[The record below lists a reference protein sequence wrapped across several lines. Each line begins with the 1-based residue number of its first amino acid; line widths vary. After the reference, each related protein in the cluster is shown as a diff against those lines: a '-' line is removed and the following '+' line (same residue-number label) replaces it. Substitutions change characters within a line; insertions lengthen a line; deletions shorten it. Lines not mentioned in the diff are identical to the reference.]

1 MLTGMRKYISEEAGH
16 NLVLRVL
23 SYSLKFKW
31 LVKVIN
37 NLAYKNIWKDKN
49 MLFLW
54 KGSLAKS
61 HFWDF
66 FVDLLLQ
73 EWFIF
78 SGFFGATYRKV
89 LFCGLNLHLNKLAE

>member
-37 NLAYKNIWKDKN
+37 NLAYKNI
-49 MLFLW
+49 
-54 KGSLAKS
+54 
-61 HFWDF
+61 
-66 FVDLLLQ
+66 
-73 EWFIF
+73 
-78 SGFFGATYRKV
+78 
-89 LFCGLNLHLNKLAE
+89 